1 MAIVGI
7 GTGTYTLGRRQ
18 VDKDGNLVK
27 ETKASW
33 GPDSSGGS
41 VAIWP
46 IDPET
51 NEASGPASIFG
62 DWAIMKAM
70 TGPGSKGNR
79 TSQQEIDNILR
90 SVGAAGVPVFMKDS
104 LAPIVGEE
112 SMRREFPW
120 DR

>member
-1 MAIVGI
+1 MEIVGI

-33 GPDSSGGS
+33 GPDPSGGS

-51 NEASGPASIFG
+51 NEASGPARDFIAQYPDENISLV
-62 DWAIMKAM
+62 DAW
-70 TGPGSKGNR
+70 PGSKHWFVYRGKIPPSWIAGHRKTNGADKGGNYN
-79 TSQQEIDNILR
+79 D
-90 SVGAAGVPVFMKDS
+90 
-104 LAPIVGEE
+104 
-112 SMRREFPW
+112 
-120 DR
+120 

>member
-7 GTGTYTLGRRQ
+7 GIGTCTLGRRQ

-33 GPDSSGGS
+33 EPDPSGGS

-51 NEASGPASIFG
+51 NEASGPARDFMAQYPKKNISLV
-62 DWAIMKAM
+62 DAW
-70 TGPGSKGNR
+70 PGSEHWFVYRGKIHSRWIDGHKKTNGADKGGNHD
-79 TSQQEIDNILR
+79 E
-90 SVGAAGVPVFMKDS
+90 
-104 LAPIVGEE
+104 
-112 SMRREFPW
+112 
-120 DR
+120 